1 MSLGSK
7 DVGNEFVNGQERSF
21 AARKQ
26 YITNLKRLCFSRS
39 SPHG

>member
-26 YITNLKRLCFSRS
+26 YITNLKTPLFQLLKSL
-39 SPHG
+39 